1 MTASDHDVALV
12 AHLMRRAGFGASRA
26 ELENLAERGYDSVL
40 EEMLNPEAQPDID
53 EDTLYRYLPMVE
65 VPNTKNHATMKW
77 LYWMTNTQKP
87 LEEKVA
93 LFWHQVFATGNTKV
107 ESHTDMLLQIGTFRE
122 HGMGNLRDLLV
133 RLAKDP
139 AMLYWLDN
147 NENHKRA
154 PNENWGR
161 ELLELFALGVG
172 SYTEKDVYEC
182 SRAFTGW
189 TMANKIPG
197 VPWGPWPWSF
207 LYKAEDHDF
216 TEKTFLGHTGD
227 FNGEDVIDIV
237 VRQPAS
243 AIFISRHLY
252 NFFVADEYPVPTWPT
267 TPPRDPEAVKAIADS
282 LIDSGFNMR
291 AVLRTIFTSDFFK
304 NATYQRVKN
313 PVEVFV
319 NTLKI
324 TGDMLEPDPNWIE
337 TSDEPGYMG
346 QIVLD
351 PPTVEGW
358 HTGREWVNS
367 GSLINRVN
375 FVADR
380 VSNPDLPGVRDIIS
394 RISDNGSAIGAGELV
409 DRCLD
414 LIGPLEVTEETRME
428 LVEEAEG
435 AGQAGNG
442 DLSRRVADVLALIA
456 GTREYQFC

>member
-1 MTASDHDVALV
+1 M
-12 AHLMRRAGFGASRA
+12 
-26 ELENLAERGYDSVL
+26 
-40 EEMLNPEAQPDID
+40 
-53 EDTLYRYLPMVE
+53 
-65 VPNTKNHATMKW
+65 
-77 LYWMTNTQKP
+77 
-87 LEEKVA
+87 
-93 LFWHQVFATGNTKV
+93 
-107 ESHTDMLLQIGTFRE
+107 
-122 HGMGNLRDLLV
+122 
-133 RLAKDP
+133 
-139 AMLYWLDN
+139 
-147 NENHKRA
+147 
-154 PNENWGR
+154 
-161 ELLELFALGVG
+161 
-172 SYTEKDVYEC
+172 
-182 SRAFTGW
+182 
-189 TMANKIPG
+189 
-197 VPWGPWPWSF
+197 
-207 LYKAEDHDF
+207 
-216 TEKTFLGHTGD
+216 
-227 FNGEDVIDIV
+227 
-237 VRQPAS
+237 
-243 AIFISRHLY
+243 
-252 NFFVADEYPVPTWPT
+252 
-267 TPPRDPEAVKAIADS
+267 
-282 LIDSGFNMR
+282 
-291 AVLRTIFTSDFFK
+291 LRTIFTSDFFK
-304 NATYQRVKN
+304 NASYQRVKN

-435 AGQAGNG
+435 AGKADNG